1 MKVPKQTADIFELLS
16 KGHFLCS
23 DSAEDNNRKLYN
35 IVEANFDELHEYFA
49 AINFNLERGDEF
61 FYFTRDES
69 KADLE
74 RKIEQ
79 AYRWIDIVD
88 FCKTF
93 DNAFGAGFRFSPS
106 QIDQQLRVD
115 ASLKDKLDTMKRV
128 VGDGSYSER
137 IKKLIKELCD
147 YGYAEMENEI
157 MQQYKVVAS
166 FKYIE
171 QLILSISISEEV
183 QYEVSK

>member
-1 MKVPKQTADIFELLS
+1 LE
-16 KGHFLCS
+16 KG
-23 DSAEDNNRKLYN
+23 D
-35 IVEANFDELHEYFA
+35 EYF
-49 AINFNLERGDEF
+49 
-61 FYFTRDES
+61 YFSRQEA

-74 RKIEQ
+74 RKIEH

-115 ASLKDKLDTMKRV
+115 ASLKDKLDSMKRL

-137 IKKLIKELCD
+137 IKKLINELVS

-157 MQQYKVVAS
+157 LQQYKVVAS

-171 QLILSISISEEV
+171 QLIVSITISEET
-183 QYEVSK
+183 QHEIPQ